1 MSVQDRCVDRVV
13 EHVKGEGIMKSEVA
27 STIEVVLIFA
37 VTFLLITGIVCL
49 EAIALQWL
57 LAQFGVIVGFWK
69 SLGMLF
75 VIDFILGSIKMTV
88 RNK

>member
-1 MSVQDRCVDRVV
+1 MSS
-13 EHVKGEGIMKSEVA
+13 KIS
-27 STIEVVLIFA
+27 STTEAVLIIIVA
-37 VTFLLITGIVCL
+37 LILIFGIVCL
-49 EAIALQWL
+49 EAVALQWL
-57 LAQFGVIVGFWK
+57 LAQFGVTVSFWK

>member
-1 MSVQDRCVDRVV
+1 
-13 EHVKGEGIMKSEVA
+13 MKSEVT
-27 STIEVVLIFA
+27 SIIEIILMVIVALILIF
-37 VTFLLITGIVCL
+37 GIVFL

-69 SLGMLF
+69 ALGMLF
-75 VIDFILGSIKMTV
+75 VIDFILGSIKLSV